1 VKVLRVSPVCFYSLP
16 VIVFSSRESI
26 PPEVYPI
33 SELATLMWGTTTS
46 MIGESIPYHL
56 QDLLLALNPDGSLTI
71 RDTPPQASCRALP
84 SPLSE
89 LEVKFY
95 YTGLYSAPILV
106 AHSNSTPW
114 EVPTGPDTYQKLQEL
129 LVALNKPF
137 DLDWRDDV
145 ASKRK
150 ALLWSMKLKALGTAG
165 SHPLRKTWDD
175 DLGSKVKALPDSM
188 EVKYTSIERLRI
200 GREERFVPVVLWIGV
215 SPGYLSGEYGAVV
228 TSDCHKLLVEHDL
241 TDVEVEIRESVATWL

>member
-1 VKVLRVSPVCFYSLP
+1 VSPVSLLLSYCARSL
-16 VIVFSSRESI
+16 ISSSI
-26 PPEVYPI
+26 PLEVYPI
-33 SELATLMWGTTTS
+33 PGLATRLWGNT
-46 MIGESIPYHL
+46 GGPIPAHL
-56 QDLLLALNPDGSLTI
+56 EDLLLALNPDGSLTLQ
-71 RDTPPQASCRALP
+71 DTPPQTSCRTLP

-89 LEVKFY
+89 LEARFY

-106 AHSNSTPW
+106 ARSGTTPW
-114 EVPTGPDTYQKLQEL
+114 EMPTSPETYQKLQEL

-175 DLGSKVKALPDSM
+175 NLGSKVKALLDSM

-200 GREERFVPVVLWIGV
+200 GWEERFVPVVLWIGV
-215 SPGYLSGEYGAVV
+215 SLGSLSGEYGAVV
-228 TSDCHKLLVEHDL
+228 TSECHKLLVEHDL
-241 TDVEVEIRESVATWL
+241 TDINVEIRGSVATWL